1 MSCPADKDFM
11 TDITANI
18 GLLHMIQC
26 LSGNQRKILPD
37 RPTTGNVQKLHS
49 PADGEDRFTGR
60 KNLSH
65 QMQLK
70 NIGRDACTSVPGK
83 RGFTKK
89 ERCDIAASA
98 KEKSIT
104 EGNIL
109 IQQIF

>member
-1 MSCPADKDFM
+1 MHPKMSG
-11 TDITANI
+11 TDTAAY
-18 GLLHMIQC
+18 LLHMIQC

-89 ERCDIAASA
+89 ERCDIAPSA